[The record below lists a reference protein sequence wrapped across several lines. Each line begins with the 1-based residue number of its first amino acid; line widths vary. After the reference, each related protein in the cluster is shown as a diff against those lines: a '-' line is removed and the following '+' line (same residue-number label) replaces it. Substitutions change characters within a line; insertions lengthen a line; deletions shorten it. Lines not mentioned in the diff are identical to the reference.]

1 MNNLEIS
8 IKDIQNFV
16 NNCINKVYGSYSH
29 SFSIKRELL
38 TAEQIKIATEKELE
52 KVSDE
57 LLSLLRQNPI
67 LKSLSYNIEMHDF
80 LWESSLM
87 ETLSID
93 EKKKYAAF
101 NILSLDINDYIQ
113 TPTLYD
119 EELPYL
125 SAIIDYGILIHYANY
140 LKRLIP
146 LEMVEEPIKKIKK
159 DVENEAIP
167 VFELHDFESNFND
180 NQKVL
185 LTQCLNELKIFKTP
199 ITIEIMNN
207 ILSCKLKEPLRIAR
221 NKNKLLAY
229 FFSALD
235 NRSLITREWQAVCA
249 KNRLFLSSGQGVI
262 MQQGNFSSA
271 VAQNSEFLPKDCN
284 IIDNYIKQLKRH

>member
-1 MNNLEIS
+1 MNELEAN
-8 IKDIQNFV
+8 IKDIQHFV
-16 NNCINKVYGSYSH
+16 NNCINKVYDSYSH

-38 TAEQIKIATEKELE
+38 TAEQTKIAVEKELE

-57 LLSLLRQNPI
+57 FLSLLRQNPM
-67 LKSLSYNIEMHDF
+67 LKSLSFHIESSDF
-80 LWESSLM
+80 LWESSFM
-87 ETLSID
+87 EVLSIG
-93 EKKKYAAF
+93 EKKKYAAY
-101 NILSLDINDYIQ
+101 NVLSLGINDYIQ
-113 TPTLYD
+113 TPTRYD

-125 SAIIDYGILIHYANY
+125 SAVIEYGILTHYANY

-146 LEMVEEPIKKIKK
+146 VEIVEEPIKEIEE
-159 DVENEAIP
+159 DTTTEVVP

-180 NQKVL
+180 DQKAL
-185 LTQCLNELKIFKTP
+185 LVQCLNELKIFKTP
-199 ITIEIMNN
+199 ITVEIMCD
-207 ILSCKLKEPLRIAR
+207 ILSCTLKEPLRIAR

-249 KNRLFLSSGQGVI
+249 KNKLFLSSGQGVV

-271 VAQNSEFLPKDCN
+271 VAQNNEFLPKDCH
-284 IIDNYIKQLKRH
+284 IIDNYIKQLKRD